1 MTRIHEE
8 DYAYATARVRA
19 IERRL
24 IDAAGFD
31 RLIDADTP
39 DDALK
44 QLAEACFGD
53 GVDSGRKNWEV
64 LLDEEPGRVLAF
76 LTNLMPDPEV
86 LDVFRIREDYLNA
99 KRLLKA
105 MYQGQDMAEFSGLK
119 SGTVPVPQLIQAIVG
134 MRFGAFHEILGAG
147 IAEAMAVF
155 GKTADPRDIDLVLD
169 KANFTH
175 MGRLATDIGNPFL
188 MELIALMTDMANI
201 RIAIRGKLAG
211 ESRDFFRKAI
221 LSGGLIDPTRFR
233 DASEKPLENL
243 LEAIR
248 FTWFGEAAIAGME
261 GYKAGHGISW
271 LEKQLDDRL
280 MVFVRKARYTAM
292 GVEAMVGHLLAR
304 ETEIRNVRIVM
315 TGKVNGLTQSDIKER
330 LRLAYV

>member
-1 MTRIHEE
+1 
-8 DYAYATARVRA
+8 
-19 IERRL
+19 
-24 IDAAGFD
+24 
-31 RLIDADTP
+31 
-39 DDALK
+39 
-44 QLAEACFGD
+44 
-53 GVDSGRKNWEV
+53 
-64 LLDEEPGRVLAF
+64 
-76 LTNLMPDPEV
+76 
-86 LDVFRIREDYLNA
+86 
-99 KRLLKA
+99 
-105 MYQGQDMAEFSGLK
+105 
-119 SGTVPVPQLIQAIVG
+119 
-134 MRFGAFHEILGAG
+134 
-147 IAEAMAVF
+147 MAVF

-169 KANFTH
+169 KANFAH

-221 LSGGLIDPTRFR
+221 LPGGLIDPTRFR

-248 FTWFGEAAIAGME
+248 FTWFGEAAIEGME

-315 TGKVNGLTQSDIKER
+315 TGRSMASPNRTSRKGLGWPMYRVGVIGDKDSVLGFTAIGFEAFPVENAEQAEILLRDLAEKEFAVLYVTEQVAASLESVLALYGTDGSLPSSRFPAYGAGWALGWPASGGVSKRRLERISCSIMTRNEKVG
-330 LRLAYV
+330 